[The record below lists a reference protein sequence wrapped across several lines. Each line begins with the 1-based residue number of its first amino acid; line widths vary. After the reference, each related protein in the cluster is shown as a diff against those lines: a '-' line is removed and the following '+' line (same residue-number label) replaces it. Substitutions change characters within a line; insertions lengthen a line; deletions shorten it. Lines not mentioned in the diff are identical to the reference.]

1 VLAVADR
8 QKERT
13 LANIRL
19 SSSFINGHDRAAYGG
34 VVGGRMWMP
43 HHELV
48 REMKTAFEIRG

>member
-1 VLAVADR
+1 M
-8 QKERT
+8 
-13 LANIRL
+13 
-19 SSSFINGHDRAAYGG
+19 AA